1 MPWFFLTCRYVR
13 MHTRPPFTQSSY
25 MIFELCIRKLIM
37 SPSKCEQPDEI
48 MLNQKYRILQH
59 TARWIHNTDRS
70 YKICASHLAWFRNE
84 YSTSCCVV
92 YTRTLLFAKELC
104 LMPYA
109 LTPPRPEFIKMKMHI
124 YAPCTFTT
132 YIHGKNTGV
141 CLTLAALVLSVYI
154 CVNALLYCRTSV
166 YMCMCWYIC
175 ALVTRNIVARDL
187 A

>member
-1 MPWFFLTCRYVR
+1 MYECTHVHHLRSPVTWFSNYAFVNWSCHQVSVSNP
-13 MHTRPPFTQSSY
+13 MK
-25 MIFELCIRKLIM
+25 LCKT
-37 SPSKCEQPDEI
+37 
-48 MLNQKYRILQH
+48 KYRILQNI
-59 TARWIHNTDRS
+59 AQWIHNTDRS

-84 YSTSCCVV
+84 YSTSCFVV

-104 LMPYA
+104 LMPCA

-166 YMCMCWYIC
+166 YMCWYIC